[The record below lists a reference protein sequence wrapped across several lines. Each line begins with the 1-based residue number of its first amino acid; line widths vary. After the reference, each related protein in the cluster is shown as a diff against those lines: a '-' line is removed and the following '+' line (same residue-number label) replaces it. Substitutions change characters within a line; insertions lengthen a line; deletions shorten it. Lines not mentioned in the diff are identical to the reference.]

1 MRPGLLVID
10 AQNGW
15 LEMSEGLKLSVQKT
29 IPHIVEAIQVFRRAG
44 APILFTY
51 HLYKEKGL
59 YPGSKDFNLF
69 PEIEIMPEDKWIIK
83 TYQNA
88 FNKTELGSL
97 LKEQGCDTVVLAGL
111 SAMNCVLTTYYGAYD
126 VDLSPYLLR
135 GAVAGPDQT
144 SIDLVEKICDTLSI
158 RAVNQIL
165 GGDQSVMVG
174 HGVSKK

>member
-1 MRPGLLVID
+1 MKPALLVID

-29 IPHIVEAIQVFRRAG
+29 LPHMVEAIQVFRRAG
-44 APILFTY
+44 APVLFTY
-51 HLYKEKGL
+51 HLYKERSL
-59 YPGSKDFNLF
+59 YPGSSDFDLF
-69 PEIEIMPEDKWIIK
+69 PEIEILPEDKWVVK

-88 FNKTELGSL
+88 FNKTELTSL
-97 LKEQGCDTVVLAGL
+97 LKEKGCDTVVLAGL

-135 GAVAGPDQT
+135 GAVAGPDQA
-144 SIDLVEKICDTLSI
+144 SIDLAEKICDTLSI
-158 RAVNQIL
+158 RAVSQIL
-165 GGDQSVMVG
+165 GGAPTAMVG